1 MAQGPDEL
9 REPSPQ
15 EEEEKVPPETTPAAS
30 EETKERA
37 RQGDEVAA
45 SRAKVEQTRAEIG
58 ETIDSIQEKLAP
70 GNLKQQVS
78 TVARGRASE
87 LSEAI
92 RNNPTLVALG
102 GLALVGLLVLVRGL
116 QGRRGSREVIVD
128 LRRGRGRGSNSSSN
142 AG

>member
-9 REPSPQ
+9 REPCPQ
-15 EEEEKVPPETTPAAS
+15 EKEEEEKGPPETTPAVS

-45 SRAKVEQTRAEIG
+45 SRAEVEQTRAEMG
-58 ETIDSIQEKLAP
+58 ETIDSIQQKLEP
-70 GNLKQQVS
+70 TNLKQQLS

-87 LSEAI
+87 LLEAI
-92 RNNPTLVALG
+92 RNNPTPVALG

-116 QGRRGSREVIVD
+116 QGQGRRGSRDVIVD
-128 LRRGRGRGSNSSSN
+128 LRRGKERGS
-142 AG
+142 

>member
-15 EEEEKVPPETTPAAS
+15 EEEEKGPPETTPAAS
-30 EETKERA
+30 EQTKERA

-45 SRAKVEQTRAEIG
+45 SRAEVEQTRAEMG
-58 ETIDSIQEKLAP
+58 ETIDSIQQKLEP
-70 GNLKQQVS
+70 TNLKQQAT

-92 RNNPTLVALG
+92 RNNPTPVVLG

-128 LRRGRGRGSNSSSN
+128 LRRGRGQGS
-142 AG
+142 

>member
-15 EEEEKVPPETTPAAS
+15 EEEEKGPPETTPAAS

-45 SRAKVEQTRAEIG
+45 SRAEVEQTRAEMG
-58 ETIDSIQEKLAP
+58 ETIDSIQEKLEP
-70 GNLKQQVS
+70 TNLKQQA
-78 TVARGRASE
+78 TTAARGRASE

-92 RNNPTLVALG
+92 RNNPTPVVLG

-116 QGRRGSREVIVD
+116 QGWRGSREVIVD
-128 LRRGRGRGSNSSSN
+128 LRRGRGPGS
-142 AG
+142 

>member
-15 EEEEKVPPETTPAAS
+15 EEEQKAPPETTPAAS
-30 EETKERA
+30 EQTKERA

-45 SRAKVEQTRAEIG
+45 SRAEVEQTRAEMG
-58 ETIDSIQEKLAP
+58 ETIDSIQEKLEP
-70 GNLKQQVS
+70 SNLKQQA
-78 TVARGRASE
+78 TTAARGRASE

-92 RNNPTLVALG
+92 RNNPTPVVLG

-116 QGRRGSREVIVD
+116 QGQRWRGSREVIVD
-128 LRRGRGRGSNSSSN
+128 LRRGKGRGS
-142 AG
+142 